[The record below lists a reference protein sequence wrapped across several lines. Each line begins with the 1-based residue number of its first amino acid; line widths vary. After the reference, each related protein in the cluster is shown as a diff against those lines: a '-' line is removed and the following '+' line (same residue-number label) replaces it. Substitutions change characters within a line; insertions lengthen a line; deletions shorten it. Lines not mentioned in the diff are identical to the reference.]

1 MWVLFFFEFFGVFL
15 VKLLYQAMPDT
26 RAVRDLW
33 GCQLEPNRRSNWRTV
48 CGHCLRL
55 RTEHTVSTKQGEH
68 KGDGML
74 GMIATYSSYNLCFL
88 CTFEARTMMDQGR
101 LPTLDTGGNTA
112 NRRSVMIHATSTT
125 TTTKLS
131 SRKRAVLKGTATA
144 ATEKLKTT
152 LTDVAEQWNSVGVA
166 GHQELRRWA
175 LTPSDRNV
183 FLLSTARVSIAASV
197 YSPANMHQSLQY
209 CSVYCTISEL
219 QNSWAL
225 GQLDPQ
231 ILKDKLPQSTIHQQ
245 TATHYWHQLNASL
258 TNCTEWHSLWILD
271 HTHAALSAS
280 LGSGLH
286 LHWHAQ
292 TLSES
297 LLDRWERNGGTGRNN
312 QAFAPSSLCQ

>member
-15 VKLLYQAMPDT
+15 VKLLYQAMPGT

-55 RTEHTVSTKQGEH
+55 RTEHAVSTKQGEH

-88 CTFEARTMMDQGR
+88 CTF
-101 LPTLDTGGNTA
+101 
-112 NRRSVMIHATSTT
+112 
-125 TTTKLS
+125 
-131 SRKRAVLKGTATA
+131 ATA

-312 QAFAPSSLCQ
+312 QAFAPNSLCQ